1 MIRVENVEER
11 SAGPVGETTGR
22 KRVAVRNRR
31 GRGRRRRN
39 IGEGRKGVGVS
50 KDSEGPRTGV
60 LDSSFTLNL
69 NRFLILISSNRSMLN
84 ATYST

>member
-1 MIRVENVEER
+1 VIRVENVEER

-39 IGEGRKGVGVS
+39 IGEGRKGVGVES
-50 KDSEGPRTGV
+50 NCEERRTFRGPV
-60 LDSSFTLNL
+60 F
-69 NRFLILISSNRSMLN
+69 
-84 ATYST
+84 

>member
-39 IGEGRKGVGVS
+39 IMRGGKWGSRRFGAEDFELRQL
-50 KDSEGPRTGV
+50 GPIAS
-60 LDSSFTLNL
+60 L
-69 NRFLILISSNRSMLN
+69 
-84 ATYST
+84 

>member
-39 IGEGRKGVGVS
+39 IAEREMGLRMGVS
-50 KDSEGPRTGV
+50 KIRAEDFELSIRQLE
-60 LDSSFTLNL
+60 
-69 NRFLILISSNRSMLN
+69 LIASL
-84 ATYST
+84 

>member
-39 IGEGRKGVGVS
+39 IWGEMRWGVS
-50 KDSEGPRTGV
+50 KIRGRGP
-60 LDSSFTLNL
+60 NQ
-69 NRFLILISSNRSMLN
+69 ILFDH
-84 ATYST
+84 YPEP

>member
-39 IGEGRKGVGVS
+39 IVIGERGWGVS
-50 KDSEGPRTGV
+50 KIRGRGPEF
-60 LDSSFTLNL
+60 LDSSFT
-69 NRFLILISSNRSMLN
+69 RFPEP
-84 ATYST
+84 